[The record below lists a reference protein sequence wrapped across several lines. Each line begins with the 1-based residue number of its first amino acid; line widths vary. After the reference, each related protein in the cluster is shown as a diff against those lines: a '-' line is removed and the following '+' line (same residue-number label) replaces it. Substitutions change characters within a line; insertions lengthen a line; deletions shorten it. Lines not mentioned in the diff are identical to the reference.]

1 MAIGSENV
9 DWYGPWC
16 SYHAVVVEDQAS
28 ITDELHQFRRHVYED
43 GVFKTEAMDIEG
55 WWKLGY
61 GYCDLPEGSLTK

>member
-1 MAIGSENV
+1 MAIDG

-16 SYHAVVVEDQAS
+16 IFHAVVVKDEAV

-43 GVFKTEAMDIEG
+43 GMFSTEKIDIES

-61 GYCDLPEGSLTK
+61 SYAQLPGGSLTK

>member
-1 MAIGSENV
+1 MAIDR

-16 SYHAVVVEDQAS
+16 NFHAVVVDGEAV

-43 GVFKTEAMDIEG
+43 GIFSTEKIDIEK

-61 GYCDLPEGSLTK
+61 NYAQLPRGSLTK